1 MEVCHRFHTLI
12 VSSSS
17 ASPQRGIDFLIT
29 RESKLDGT
37 TAESHKGSSGVA
49 GHSFIHSP
57 PHAPPPTHTH
67 TPTLSYPPNLTALPP
82 SLFPSP
88 SHRPS
93 PPADV
98 SGPPQSQVGVG
109 VEGQGDESC
118 SAGCVRRICRSDQ
131 QLHRGDIKVVE
142 ACGERHLAL
151 RLTEA
156 SVSCQHTHAHTHSH
170 LHSSSHI
177 PACGRREVLLPLNP
191 HKVNV
196 TGPTCFKN

>member
-1 MEVCHRFHTLI
+1 MAPPLRAIKE
-12 VSSSS
+12 
-17 ASPQRGIDFLIT
+17 AA
-29 RESKLDGT
+29 EWLDI
-37 TAESHKGSSGVA
+37 
-49 GHSFIHSP
+49 HSFISHLSP
-57 PHAPPPTHTH
+57 RTILPTQ
-67 TPTLSYPPNLTALPP
+67 LEGPP

-88 SHRPS
+88 SPRPS

-151 RLTEA
+151 WLTEA
-156 SVSCQHTHAHTHSH
+156 SVSCQHTHAHAHSH
-170 LHSSSHI
+170 LPSSSHI
-177 PACGRREVLLPLNP
+177 PACGRLEVLLPLNP

-196 TGPTCFKN
+196 TGPTSFKN

>member
-1 MEVCHRFHTLI
+1 MAPLLRAIKE
-12 VSSSS
+12 
-17 ASPQRGIDFLIT
+17 AA
-29 RESKLDGT
+29 EWLDI
-37 TAESHKGSSGVA
+37 
-49 GHSFIHSP
+49 HSFISHLSP
-57 PHAPPPTHTH
+57 RNPPPTQ
-67 TPTLSYPPNLTALPP
+67 LDRPP
-82 SLFPSP
+82 SHLPFFPSP

-98 SGPPQSQVGVG
+98 SGPPQSQVGVV

-156 SVSCQHTHAHTHSH
+156 SVSCQHTRTHA
-170 LHSSSHI
+170 
-177 PACGRREVLLPLNP
+177 LPPSVFLP
-191 HKVNV
+191 HQA
-196 TGPTCFKN
+196 